1 MRGSVWPASVVGS
14 IRNRWTTK
22 TAESNGKYHSKRD
35 TYILNL
41 HATQLNLQQNCSRCS
56 YRRIDV
62 DVEVVVGD
70 EDERRRQWSSS
81 IRCRKWRWTWPTI
94 LSHEVSHERW
104 TLLRTVAP
112 VMSFSEG
119 TVFQVKI
126 FLQCNVSNHITQLQY
141 VCMINCKAVA

>member
-1 MRGSVWPASVVGS
+1 MSKCFAKSLKSRGIATMQCKWTQDVTTARCSVMNMDQERTVCRWGVMFDQLQSMGS
-14 IRNRWTTK
+14 IRNRWTMK

-56 YRRIDV
+56 YRRMDA

-81 IRCRKWRWTWPTI
+81 LRCRGWRWTWPTI
-94 LSHEVSHERW
+94 LSNNLVPWS
-104 TLLRTVAP
+104 
-112 VMSFSEG
+112 
-119 TVFQVKI
+119 
-126 FLQCNVSNHITQLQY
+126 
-141 VCMINCKAVA
+141 